1 MNLLRLIF
9 QGVYAFTDAF
19 EQAVAHFSHNAFCAA
34 LCGLVSA
41 VAEVDG
47 SSGDQ
52 LVGLVGEVTVSS
64 THACSQSTNAVE
76 RAGIG
81 PGCCGAQQFFDFVA
95 G

>member
-9 QGVYAFTDAF
+9 QGVYAFPDAF
-19 EQAVAHFSHNAFCAA
+19 EQAVAHFSHDAFGTA
-34 LCGLVSA
+34 LRGFVSA

-95 G
+95 D